1 MLYMSDR
8 EGWLR
13 CARNAWQ
20 KLGTMNP
27 EAAMEQYIML
37 LNKSIPGLDE
47 KVCEG
52 SSFFSLCITVT
63 PFFYLSLLF
72 ILEINPCLL
81 TGRL

>member
-1 MLYMSDR
+1 MLYMSGR

-47 KVCEG
+47 KVCER
-52 SSFFSLCITVT
+52 SSFLQSLYNRNTL
-63 PFFYLSLLF
+63 FYFCLLLM
-72 ILEINPCLL
+72 LEVNSCLL

>member
-52 SSFFSLCITVT
+52 SSFL
-63 PFFYLSLLF
+63 
-72 ILEINPCLL
+72 
-81 TGRL
+81 